1 MDKNLRRIEKGTFS
15 RLEAMQPTLNDHA
28 LGRVLLV
35 ARYFEYASLEL
46 EVCHF

>member
-1 MDKNLRRIEKGTFS
+1 MNINLMRMYQGLYSK
-15 RLEAMQPTLNDHA
+15 LEAMQSTLNDHA

-46 EVCHF
+46 EVCHS